1 MYGLA
6 VVFIAGIVIYMYTQL
21 KKKTKLRCHLKCRL
35 KNIDINIYNNDDVNK
50 EIEAISRSLKIPVPY
65 IKNIYNEIVNDILDE
80 LIYNACD
87 CGMTK
92 ECEQVIMKAVEVYNP
107 PNKNKYTS
115 VIRKLKNRDYT
126 RYKKLRVLQNRR

>member
-6 VVFIAGIVIYMYTQL
+6 LVFIAGIVIYMYTQL
-21 KKKTKLRCHLKCRL
+21 KKKSKLKCHLKCRL

-50 EIEAISRSLKIPVPY
+50 EIEAISQSLKIPVSY
-65 IKNIYNEIVNDILDE
+65 IKNIYNGIVNDILDE
-80 LIYNACD
+80 LICNAYD

-115 VIRKLKNRDYT
+115 IIRKMKNRDYT
-126 RYKKLRVLQNRR
+126 RYKKLRVIQNRR